1 MIEVELAAAAD
12 QDLKDIWRGLAE
24 YRLELADQR
33 INQIVQKFELLSQY
47 PLAGRQRNDIL
58 PNLRSIPVD
67 RLLILYQI
75 LQNSDREILEIV
87 RVTNGRR
94 NLKRLLNPEDLE
106 EEPTF

>member
-1 MIEVELAAAAD
+1 MLDVQLSAAAD

-24 YRLELADQR
+24 YRLELADQK

-47 PLAGRQRNDIL
+47 PFAGRQRDDIL

-75 LQNSDREILEIV
+75 LQENDREVLEIV
-87 RVTNGRR
+87 RVIDGRR
-94 NLKRLLNPEDLE
+94 NLNRLFNPEDPE
-106 EEPTF
+106 EETD

>member
-75 LQNSDREILEIV
+75 LQDRDREIL
-87 RVTNGRR
+87 RVTDGRR
-94 NLKRLLNPEDLE
+94 NLKRLFNPEDLE

>member
-1 MIEVELAAAAD
+1 MIEVQLAAAAD

-47 PLAGRQRNDIL
+47 PFAGRQRNDIL

-67 RLLILYQI
+67 RLLILYRIFQE
-75 LQNSDREILEIV
+75 NDREVLEIV
-87 RVTNGRR
+87 RVTDGRQ
-94 NLKRLLNPEDLE
+94 NLKRLFNSQDPE
-106 EEPTF
+106 EELV

>member
-1 MIEVELAAAAD
+1 MIEVEIAAAAD

-24 YRLELADQR
+24 YQLELADQR

-47 PLAGRQRNDIL
+47 PLAGRQRSDIL

-75 LQNSDREILEIV
+75 LQDRDREILEIV
-87 RVTNGRR
+87 RVTDGHR
-94 NLKRLLNPEDLE
+94 NLKRLFNPEDLE